1 MRTVPAILAE
11 AEAIDWALWDVQP
24 QDRLWDYRASSVP
37 AAFACI
43 AGVRSKSDADDAYNR
58 IMDALGHNHS
68 GTPYPAMVAGA
79 RLLAELVPL
88 LRGWQSATVVNVL
101 TDCYLWTR
109 GEAEVVTKDG
119 RTYDPGAETA
129 LRQCQ
134 GHVYER
140 RRGFASAH
148 RDLSESADRTGRRE
162 CARAC
167 RPRGAS
173 ACCPAVR
180 KASSPDFQPILHLET
195 TCRLS
200 RCTTD

>member
-1 MRTVPAILAE
+1 M
-11 AEAIDWALWDVQP
+11 
-24 QDRLWDYRASSVP
+24 
-37 AAFACI
+37 
-43 AGVRSKSDADDAYNR
+43 RSKSDADDAYNR

-129 LRQCQ
+129 R
-134 GHVYER
+134 
-140 RRGFASAH
+140 
-148 RDLSESADRTGRRE
+148 
-162 CARAC
+162 
-167 RPRGAS
+167 
-173 ACCPAVR
+173 AVR
-180 KASSPDFQPILHLET
+180 SVRSALET
-195 TCRLS
+195 LLREDDEPARLAAAELLEVLDDEPS
-200 RCTTD
+200 